1 MNDMFGILDLIV
13 LFAAF
18 YIMMQWYQLKF
29 KGEIKTGLLLN
40 NEVNVEKCMDK
51 EGYRKEA
58 APLLLLLGS
67 AAFADALVGIINSN
81 VTMLVLVWFGFQSKK
96 LYQKYWDTKKKS
108 IKR

>member
-51 EGYRKEA
+51 
-58 APLLLLLGS
+58 
-67 AAFADALVGIINSN
+67 
-81 VTMLVLVWFGFQSKK
+81 
-96 LYQKYWDTKKKS
+96 
-108 IKR
+108 